1 MCFDND
7 SRPPL
12 PPIRGGA
19 LDARELTLTSRDGT
33 AVPAYAAR
41 ADSPSGAGL
50 VILPDVRGLH
60 AYYEELTL
68 RFAEAGV
75 HAVAIDYFGRTTES
89 RQRGEGFEYEPHVMQ
104 LSTQTVMDD
113 VAAAIDYIR
122 TPEGGAP
129 DRLYTTG
136 FCIGGRISFLQA
148 AAGHDLTG
156 VMGLYGWPA
165 GPHRTGLPAPADEAS
180 RFTCPVLALYGGA
193 DKGIPPEAMEAFD
206 RALDEAGVER
216 RTVVYENAPHSF
228 FDRKATEF
236 ADESTAAWKEMLGF
250 MKVASDGRA

>member
-33 AVPAYAAR
+33 AIPGFSAR
-41 ADSPSGAGL
+41 AENTSGAGV

-89 RQRGEGFEYEPHVMQ
+89 RQRGEGFEHEPHVMQ
-104 LSTQTVMDD
+104 LTTQGVMDD
-113 VAAAIDYIR
+113 VAAAIEYIR
-122 TPEGGAP
+122 TPEGGDP

-165 GPHRTGLPAPADEAS
+165 GPHRTGLPAPADEAP

-193 DKGIPPEAMEAFD
+193 DRGIPPEAIEAFD
-206 RALDEAGVER
+206 RALDGAGVEH

-236 ADESTAAWKEMLGF
+236 ADASDAAWGEMLTF
-250 MKVASDGRA
+250 MQVPV

>member
-50 VILPDVRGLH
+50 AILPDVRGLH

-89 RQRGEGFEYEPHVMQ
+89 RQRGAGFEYEPHVMQ

-113 VAAAIDYIR
+113 VAAAIEYIR
-122 TPEGGAP
+122 TPEGGVP
-129 DRLYTTG
+129 ERLYTTG

-180 RFTCPVLALYGGA
+180 RFKCPVLALYGGA
-193 DKGIPPEAMEAFD
+193 DKGIPPEAIEEFD
-206 RALDEAGVER
+206 RALDAAGVER

-228 FDRKATEF
+228 FDRKAAEF
-236 ADESTAAWKEMLGF
+236 AD
-250 MKVASDGRA
+250 ASDGAWREMLEFMRVTVDR

>member
-12 PPIRGGA
+12 APIRGGA

-33 AVPAYAAR
+33 SVPAYAAR
-41 ADSPSGAGL
+41 AESPSGSGL

-60 AYYEELTL
+60 AYFEELTL

-104 LSTQTVMDD
+104 LSTQGVMDD

-122 TPEGGAP
+122 TPDGGAP
-129 DRLYTTG
+129 ERLYTTG

-156 VMGLYGWPA
+156 VMGLYGWPSS
-165 GPHRTGLPAPADEAS
+165 PHRTGLPAPADEAS
-180 RFTCPVLALYGGA
+180 RFTSPVLALYGGA
-193 DKGIPPEAMEAFD
+193 DQGIPPEAIEAFD
-206 RALDEAGVER
+206 RAMDAAGVEH

-228 FDRKATEF
+228 FDRKADQF
-236 ADESTAAWKEMLGF
+236 ADESAAAWKEMLTF
-250 MKVASDGRA
+250 MQVPV